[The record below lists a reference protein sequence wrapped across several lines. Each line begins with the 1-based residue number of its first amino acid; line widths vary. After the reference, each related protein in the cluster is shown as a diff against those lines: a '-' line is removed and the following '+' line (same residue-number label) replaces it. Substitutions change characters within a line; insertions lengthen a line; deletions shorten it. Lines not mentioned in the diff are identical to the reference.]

1 MGYNLTLPLSFHESI
16 EKLSR
21 MHGIQIDE
29 EYTRAIALYL
39 YLNDNDKKG
48 PVKNLRVERENG
60 ELEEISDFIDLRRSN
75 SL

>member
-1 MGYNLTLPLSFHESI
+1 MGYNLTLPLSIHESI

-29 EYTRAIALYL
+29 EYRRAIELYL
-39 YLNDNDKKG
+39 YLTDNDEKG

-60 ELEEISDFIDLRRSN
+60 KLEEIFDLIPKN
-75 SL
+75 K